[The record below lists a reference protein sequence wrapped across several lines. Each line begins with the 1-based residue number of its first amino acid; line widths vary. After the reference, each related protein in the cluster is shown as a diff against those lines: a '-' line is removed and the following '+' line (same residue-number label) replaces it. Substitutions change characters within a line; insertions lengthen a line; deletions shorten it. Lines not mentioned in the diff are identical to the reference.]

1 MKRNI
6 FIISG
11 CIMLLS
17 LTTSAYGAE
26 EKTYLS
32 ASFFGLGLFSDAEV
46 SNSKASTTDFT
57 VEADTGFA
65 VGAALGYDFYGFPRI
80 EAEIAYQNNAL
91 DKVSTTVGNV
101 SLHDNIDSLAFLV
114 NGYWDF
120 TNRSFWTPYLSA
132 GLGAALINVDDNT
145 AYLGN
150 DSATVFAYQFGAGLG
165 YAVNEEI
172 TLEGKYRYFATT
184 NAEFANG
191 EVEYASHNIYAGMR
205 YSF

>member
-17 LTTSAYGAE
+17 LTTSGYGAE

-32 ASFFGLGLFSDAEV
+32 ASFFGLGIFNDAEV
-46 SNSKASTTDFT
+46 SNSKVSTTDFE
-57 VEADTGFA
+57 VEVDNGFA
-65 VGAALGYDFYGFPRI
+65 VGAAVGYDYFGFPRM

-91 DKVSTTVGNV
+91 GKVRTTSGNIY
-101 SLHDNIDSLAFLV
+101 LHDDVDSLAFLV

-120 TNRSFWTPYLSA
+120 TNKSLWTPYLSA
-132 GLGAALINVDDNT
+132 GLGAALINVDDIT
-145 AYLGN
+145 PYLGN
-150 DSATVFAYQFGAGLG
+150 DYTTVFAYQVGAGLG
-165 YAVNEEI
+165 YAINEAI
-172 TLEGKYRYFATT
+172 TVDGKYRYFATSD
-184 NAEFANG
+184 AEFASG
-191 EVEYASHNIYAGMR
+191 EMEYASHNVYVGMR

>member
-32 ASFFGLGLFSDAEV
+32 ASFFGLGIFSDAEV

-91 DKVSTTVGNV
+91 DKVRTTSGDIY
-101 SLHDNIDSLAFLV
+101 LHDNIDSLAFLV

-165 YAVNEEI
+165 YAINEEI

-184 NAEFANG
+184 NAEFASG
-191 EVEYASHNIYAGMR
+191 EVEYASHNVYAGMR